1 MMREKSCFI
10 TDLFRAPVV
19 DGPGTIN
26 AIAAAKRKIKN
37 FEKNIPWVHRQ
48 HAKCTFC
55 VHFEWTRSTDDT
67 QNRTFCVVGGPVGG
81 PNI

>member
-1 MMREKSCFI
+1 MSKCIE
-10 TDLFRAPVV
+10 APTV
-19 DGPGTIN
+19 DGLESATQLRD
-26 AIAAAKRKIKN
+26 AKRKMKN
-37 FEKNIPWVHRQ
+37 FPNMFPWVHRQ